1 MANPYQFD
9 EYDKRQN
16 AECVVC
22 EELFADA
29 LDRMLSPA
37 DQAFFDR
44 HLGGCAVCSNG
55 FEQAQRGAAWLS
67 MLKSP
72 QPEPPAD
79 LVARILSQTSG
90 VQAAFDVDR
99 NRLAPVIP
107 FTPRPAGRSRFAHFV
122 RVMHEPRLAMTAAM
136 AFFSIALTLNLTGIR
151 LDRIRAAS
159 FSPNNLKRSY
169 YEANASAVRYYDNL
183 KVVRVLESRVEDIRQ
198 AREDAPESR
207 PAESKPAEPKTKPD
221 APKSKKDVPP
231 GSSLRETPLPA
242 PHLLRTRFDP
252 AADEPRRPAA
262 QYPMSDSYKKE
273 GGLA

>member
-9 EYDKRQN
+9 EYGKRQN

-29 LDRMLSPA
+29 LDRVLSHA

-79 LVARILSQTSG
+79 LVARIMSQTSR
-90 VQAAFDVDR
+90 VQAAGGRAVIHADR
-99 NRLAPVIP
+99 NRLAPIIP

-151 LDRIRAAS
+151 LDQIRAAS
-159 FSPNNLKRSY
+159 FSPNSLKRSY

-183 KVVRVLESRVEDIRQ
+183 KVVRVLESRVDDIRQ
-198 AREDAPESR
+198 AREDSPESR
-207 PAESKPAEPKTKPD
+207 PPESKPVEPTAKPD
-221 APKSKKDVPP
+221 APKDKTIPP

-242 PHLLRTRFDP
+242 HTPLRTRFDH
-252 AADEPRRPAA
+252 AAAEPRRLT
-262 QYPMSDSYKKE
+262 MDSFKKE